1 MTVVDPFHSR
11 TNGHAALYAPETP
24 SGASQPQPEDDLA
37 RVLSPTQVAT
47 YLDCSAKWWYKHAM
61 RLPERKSSNLGI
73 GIAFHEAVME
83 NFRQKVDSKE
93 DLPTIGVLMLFRASW
108 ESIRGGLDFG
118 PTESPDDL
126 ADMGE
131 AL

>member
-1 MTVVDPFHSR
+1 MTVADPFHSR

-37 RVLSPTQVAT
+37 RVLSPTQVNT
-47 YLDCSAKWWYKHAM
+47 FLDCSAKWWFKHAI

-83 NFRQKVDSKE
+83 NFRQKGRYE
-93 DLPTIGVLMLFRASW
+93 
-108 ESIRGGLDFG
+108 GGPADDRC
-118 PTESPDDL
+118 PD
-126 ADMGE
+126 AVPGIMG
-131 AL
+131 